1 VFDTLLGRRRW
12 IGTLLLAFAT
22 GCAASFDDITSK
34 EFKFGQLWAAP
45 PPPMQVLE
53 TSTDGYARAKAFTR
67 LDEAKNDPALEN
79 KQISMLQQAALADRD
94 PLCRMAAIRTL
105 GRYTD
110 PRAPKI
116 LSDVYYSDPPKVGAE
131 YKALIRQQALIALEQ
146 TSPGEAKAIFVKAAK
161 QPAGELTGTASRD
174 RMEILD
180 ERLAAVRALGKYNSP
195 DSIDTLVG
203 LLDKEKDVAIKQ
215 CAAES
220 LKNIT
225 KKDIPAD
232 GKLWH
237 DYFATGKVPPPTN
250 NSMFAVFTRSDPNP
264 IQPIGNWTRPS
275 TPAPGVTTSTP
286 TPPSSGP
293 TMLPAGSPQSLPQ
306 SQPAPSS
313 NINQVQFPTTSAT
326 PATTPTSIPV
336 TYGNSPQPSYGATP
350 PAGSYRNAAG
360 ELVTPVAMPVTG
372 MPGPSR

>member
-1 VFDTLLGRRRW
+1 MFDTLLGRRRW
-12 IGTLLLAFAT
+12 IGCLLLAFTT
-22 GCAASFDDITSK
+22 GCAVTWDEMTSK
-34 EFKFGQLWAAP
+34 EFKIGQLWSTPPAP
-45 PPPMQVLE
+45 MYVIE
-53 TSTDGYARAKAFTR
+53 NSSDGYARAKAFTK
-67 LDEAKNDPALEN
+67 LDEARNDAALQN
-79 KQISMLQQAALADRD
+79 KQITILQQAALADRD

-131 YKALIRQQALIALEQ
+131 YKALIRQQALVALEN
-146 TSPGEAKAIFVKAAK
+146 TSPGEARAIFVKAAK
-161 QPAGELTGTASRD
+161 QPAAELTASASRD

-237 DYFATGKVPPPTN
+237 EYFASGKVPPSTN
-250 NSMFAVFTRSDPNP
+250 NSMLAVFSRPELPNP
-264 IQPIGNWTRPS
+264 VQTISNWTKPS

-286 TPPSSGP
+286 TNTGP
-293 TMLPAGSPQSLPQ
+293 TTLPNYVPPP
-306 SQPAPSS
+306 QPAPRTTRASAGLRNSRRGPRRTRRRLRPRSRSPTAASRSRATERRRRPAPIGTRTASS
-313 NINQVQFPTTSAT
+313 
-326 PATTPTSIPV
+326 
-336 TYGNSPQPSYGATP
+336 
-350 PAGSYRNAAG
+350 
-360 ELVTPVAMPVTG
+360 
-372 MPGPSR
+372 